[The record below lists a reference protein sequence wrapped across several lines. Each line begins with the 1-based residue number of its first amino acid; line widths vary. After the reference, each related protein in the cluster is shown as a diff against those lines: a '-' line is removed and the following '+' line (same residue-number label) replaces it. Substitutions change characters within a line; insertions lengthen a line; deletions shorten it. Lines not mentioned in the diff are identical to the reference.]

1 MPSSERLKRQLFEL
15 SLVTLITVIIW
26 IGYGVYSTLTK
37 PVNTSVSATELRPL
51 PPLLTKDQFEPL
63 RSTLRLDE
71 DQLSHFPISS
81 GLSAVTP
88 AAGQTSATPSAE
100 VSSSPSAAPRV
111 SPSDLLRE
119 LLF

>member
-26 IGYGVYSTLTK
+26 VGYGVYSALTK
-37 PVNTSVSATELRPL
+37 PVNTSVSTAELRPL
-51 PPLLTKDQFEPL
+51 PLLLTKDQFEPL
-63 RSTLRLDE
+63 RSSLRLDE
-71 DQLSHFPISS
+71 DQLSTFPISS

-88 AAGQTSATPSAE
+88 STSQTSATPSAE
-100 VSSSPSAAPRV
+100 VASSPSAAPRG
-111 SPSDLLRE
+111 SQSDLLRE